1 MIILNNTKFVK
12 NNSKLVDTLFQEG
25 GTAKGYYKAF
35 KAKVELFDLQNN
47 LIGVITKHKV
57 LARASKMKDKNA
69 YWYDYGTIPLI
80 GEYKSYLKSC
90 EEIEKA
96 LKTCCVSC

>member
-12 NNSKLVDTLFQEG
+12 NSSQLVDTLFQEG
-25 GTAKGYYKAF
+25 GTAKGYYKTF
-35 KAKVELFDLQNN
+35 KAKVELFDLQHN

-57 LARASKMKDKNA
+57 LARANKMKDNK
-69 YWYDYGTIPLI
+69 YWYNYDTIPLI

-96 LKTCCVSC
+96 LELCRVDC